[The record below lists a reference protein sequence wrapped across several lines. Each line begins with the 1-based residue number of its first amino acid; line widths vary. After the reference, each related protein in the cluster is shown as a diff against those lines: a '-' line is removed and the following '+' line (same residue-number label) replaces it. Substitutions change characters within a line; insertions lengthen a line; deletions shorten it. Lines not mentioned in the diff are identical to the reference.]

1 MEINSV
7 MLKIWMVIYRG
18 LSAHKKLFIEPGM
31 FVRTDFDQDAPRQKV
46 VLFTHY
52 GLRMITG
59 GVDGHIRIWK
69 VHLVGS

>member
-1 MEINSV
+1 MIIV
-7 MLKIWMVIYRG
+7 RG
-18 LSAHKKLFIEPGM
+18 LAHKKFLIEPGV

-52 GLRMITG
+52 GLKMITG

-69 VHLVGS
+69 VQTCRLLML